1 MSPTTRWAVS
11 IGGGTNQLPMI
22 AAAKRLGYSV
32 LVIGQENA
40 SASADLHFA
49 ISTFD
54 TTHVCNEILSSPLR
68 DQIGVVL
75 TRSSGP
81 ALLTGSELARRLGL
95 RGHAPEL
102 AAASV
107 DKAQLA
113 RLCREWN
120 IRTPR
125 SWTPAA
131 LTYRTRGGELV
142 VKPNQP
148 TVGKVGVRRVS
159 NLHELDLAISEAGRR
174 SLDGAAVIQESVP
187 GLDITSLLL
196 VNEGDVVWQHHF
208 EERVVQLADGTFST
222 GGHSEL
228 SEGLELADTDFFTR
242 IGGCVREFR
251 HTGFLLLSYRSNA
264 AGSFLYEINTGL
276 AGDGLAERFSGART
290 GLDLF
295 KAEITMLTSPTP
307 RKINFPPSPNRLVP
321 EVP

>member
-1 MSPTTRWAVS
+1 
-11 IGGGTNQLPMI
+11 MI
-22 AAAKRLGYSV
+22 AAARKLGYSV
-32 LVIGQENA
+32 LVIGREDA
-40 SASADLHFA
+40 SASADLHLA
-49 ISTFD
+49 ISTYD
-54 TTHVCNEILSSPLR
+54 TRDVCDEVCSSPLR
-68 DQIGVVL
+68 DQIAVVL

-81 ALLTGSELARRLGL
+81 ALVTGSALARRLGL

-107 DKAQLA
+107 DKTQLA
-113 RLCREWN
+113 RLCRDWN

-125 SWTPAA
+125 SWTTAG
-131 LTYRTRGGELV
+131 LTSRERGGALV
-142 VKPNQP
+142 VKPNRP

-159 NLHELDLAISEAGRR
+159 NLDELDSAISEASRH

-187 GLDITSLLL
+187 GLDIASLLL
-196 VNEGDVVWQHHF
+196 VSEGNVVWQHHF
-208 EERVVQLADGTFST
+208 EERVVPLADGTFST
-222 GGHSEL
+222 GGHTEL
-228 SEGLELADTDFFTR
+228 SEGFELVDTDFFTR
-242 IGGCVREFR
+242 IGNCVREFR